1 LAAGALTRVPR
12 YFFHVHDSVDLLD
25 NEGTELTGP
34 DEARVQAVI
43 TAAELLRDVG
53 GRFWNSPE
61 WRLWVIDEA
70 GQTICAL
77 RFSAE
82 HP

>member
-1 LAAGALTRVPR
+1 VPR

-25 NEGTELTGP
+25 YEGTELTGP
-34 DEARVQAVI
+34 DEARVQAVV
-43 TAAELLRDVG
+43 TAGELLRDVG

-61 WRLWVIDEA
+61 WQLWVIDEA
-70 GQTICAL
+70 GQRICAL
-77 RFSAE
+77 KFSAE